1 MLVSYSNFLL
11 TSISVYWLSRE
22 VSLTNLIKRLFCSLE
37 IIRLAIG
44 QMGITVK
51 NLFLFEQYYSGTHYL
66 GVWGAK
72 IRQQVLKY
80 TLTDCFTL
88 TLQMRLLKASWTFS
102 DRDLLLYSI
111 GKLEECL
118 NKELTLSSNKI
129 N

>member
-11 TSISVYWLSRE
+11 TSISVHWLSLE
-22 VSLTNLIKRLFCSLE
+22 VSLTNLIKRLLRSLE
-37 IIRLAIG
+37 IIRLAMG
-44 QMGITVK
+44 QMGMTLKSI
-51 NLFLFEQYYSGTHYL
+51 FLFEQYYSGTHYL

-111 GKLEECL
+111 GKNFRGMLE
-118 NKELTLSSNKI
+118 
-129 N
+129 

>member
-1 MLVSYSNFLL
+1 MTLK
-11 TSISVYWLSRE
+11 SI
-22 VSLTNLIKRLFCSLE
+22 
-37 IIRLAIG
+37 
-44 QMGITVK
+44 
-51 NLFLFEQYYSGTHYL
+51 FLFEQYYSGTHYL

-111 GKLEECL
+111 GKLKECL

-129 N
+129 NWLIGWGFEITVSFNI